1 MPTKML
7 LDGNHA
13 AAWSARLARVQVIP
27 VYPITPQTECASQLS
42 EFVQSGQMPWASYV
56 TPEGEH
62 AVMGILLGASA
73 AGARAFSASSAQGV
87 VFMEENIWIGAGL
100 RLPVVLA
107 IVNRSIAHPG
117 RSNAPDQNDSLL
129 QRDAGW
135 LQVYCED
142 AQEVL
147 DMGIQLFKICE
158 DERVYL
164 PGILAYDGFLVSH
177 CAMPVELP
185 EPEEVDKFLP
195 PYHHKYIS
203 LDHERHDF
211 HGTNVRP
218 TWSET
223 FTEQIYQMHR
233 AMENA
238 KTVIREVNEDYGKM
252 FGRTYGN
259 GLIEKYRCND
269 AEAVLVTMGAITGTA
284 RSVIDE
290 MRGEGQHIG
299 LVKLRFFRPFPTE
312 EFRALAENVKVIG
325 FADKN
330 RSPGSPGGGVGTIEL
345 ARALYPLEK
354 RPLLMGFFVG
364 LAGRDVMPRDIR
376 FMAEK
381 VLEAAETGKT
391 KKETYWVQLRG
402 EPED

>member
-1 MPTKML
+1 MSRKML

-13 AAWSARLARVQVIP
+13 AAWSARLARVQVVP
-27 VYPITPQTECASQLS
+27 VYPITPQTDCASQLS
-42 EFVQSGQMPWASYV
+42 QFVQSGEMPWASYV

-73 AGARAFSASSAQGV
+73 AGARAFSASSAQGI
-87 VFMEENIWIGAGL
+87 VFMEENIWIASGL

-147 DMGIQLFKICE
+147 DMGIQLFRICE

-164 PGILAYDGFLVSH
+164 PGILAYEGFLVSH

-185 EPEEVDKFLP
+185 APEEVDDFLP
-195 PYHHKYIS
+195 PYKHKYVS
-203 LDHERHDF
+203 LDHERHNF
-211 HGTNVRP
+211 HGTNIRP
-218 TWSET
+218 SWRET
-223 FTEQIYQMHR
+223 FSEQVYQMQK

-238 KTVIREVNEDYGKM
+238 KSVIKEVNEEYGKK
-252 FGRTYGN
+252 FGRRYGN
-259 GLIEKYRCND
+259 GLIEKYRCED
-269 AEAVLVTMGAITGTA
+269 AEAILITMGAITGTA
-284 RSVIDE
+284 RTVIDK
-290 MRGEGQHIG
+290 MREEGKPIG
-299 LVKLRFFRPFPTE
+299 LVKLRFFRPYPTE
-312 EFRALAENVKVIG
+312 DLRELAKDVKVIG
-325 FADKN
+325 VADKN
-330 RSPGSPGGGVGTIEL
+330 RSPGSAGGGVGTIEL
-345 ARALYPLEK
+345 ARALYSLEK
-354 RPLLMGFFVG
+354 KPLLMGFFVG

-381 VLEAAETGKT
+381 VLEAARTGKVQR
-391 KKETYWVQLRG
+391 ETTWVQLRG
-402 EPED
+402 DPDG